1 MVLTKKIRMNSH
13 GLDGFQKKSGLK
25 LEFYACLCHCQCL
38 YLCLRLFNAS
48 VFVFEYGWGL
58 GEGEGTICPT
68 IGDKL
73 AGSAPLCPTVW
84 HCVTVSHQP
93 HCVPLVLLAISRQD
107 LATGYSILRLNFLLC
122 GWSFDITI
130 WVRYQSDATKPFREF
145 HLFRWMIWS
154 MICVVGSRNPR
165 LTDKLLTLR
174 KNKSLS
180 MTGAEKA
187 EGAIFFCKY

>member
-1 MVLTKKIRMNSH
+1 MSLSLSMFIS
-13 GLDGFQKKSGLK
+13 LPSPFQ
-25 LEFYACLCHCQCL
+25 CLC
-38 YLCLRLFNAS
+38 LCLWVWL
-48 VFVFEYGWGL
+48 GTWG
-58 GEGEGTICPT
+58 GG
-68 IGDKL
+68 GDHL
-73 AGSAPLCPTVW
+73 PDYWRQVGRISPTVS
-84 HCVTVSHQP
+84 HCVTLCD
-93 HCVPLVLLAISRQD
+93 CVPPAPLVLLAISRQD

-187 EGAIFFCKY
+187 EGAIFCKYLHFWV